1 MIALNLKHRVEPS
14 SISNDSNDRDIQ
26 VHVNIYIHFIHYL
39 VSYESTENSK
49 SNFTQKVFGIYSS
62 RIVIVQ

>member
-26 VHVNIYIHFIHYL
+26 VHVNIYIHLFIIL
-39 VSYESTENSK
+39 FLMKV
-49 SNFTQKVFGIYSS
+49 QK
-62 RIVIVQ
+62 IVKAILPKKFLEYILHVL